1 MENNGDLKYRKK
13 NTGILIFNINLTIIP
28 MNKLLKLPILNLP
41 LAEKSQYTA
50 LCGLVLSLV
59 RNTSTTGTVRLGT
72 G

>member
-1 MENNGDLKYRKK
+1 MD
-13 NTGILIFNINLTIIP
+13 
-28 MNKLLKLPILNLP
+28 KLLKLPILNLP

-59 RNTSTTGTVRLGT
+59 RSTSTTGTVRLGT